1 MFGAVIPVGAIMN
14 LTSERL
20 VLIFAGLGHGL
31 YHVLAALF
39 LTLALV
45 LAPIWGLPY
54 NDVIA
59 LWTIGALLVGAGAP
73 IAGWLGDRFGET
85 RLMIAFF
92 IGIGLASIACG
103 LASTPEAM
111 RWGLA
116 ALGVFGSIYH
126 PVGTAWVVKN
136 VQRRGQSIAAVGIAG
151 SIGVALSSVIAGALT
166 DLASW
171 RVAFIVP
178 GVITLAIGI
187 MLAAAYGSG
196 RVLDRVGD
204 LVPTEPPLR
213 EDVLRAFLVL
223 VVCMALTT
231 IAWHAFG
238 TMLPKWMERELGSL
252 LGAGLSG
259 VGALVTLIYLAG
271 ASAQFVGGHFA
282 DRGRAREVYIAS
294 FALKLA
300 ALLTAIYVGGPGAIL
315 AAIVIAFVFD
325 IAAPVENVL
334 IARYTSAGRRGLA
347 YGLRHGIAIAAAP
360 LGVGLVS
367 LLYDSATGF
376 GPLFMVLGAIVVVI
390 LVAALLLPTEKPA
403 AVELARRPAP

>member
-1 MFGAVIPVGAIMN
+1 MN

-20 VLIFAGLGHGL
+20 VLVFAGLGHGL

-45 LAPIWGLPY
+45 LAPAWGLPY

-59 LWTIGALLVGAGAP
+59 LWTLGALLVGAGAP

-85 RLMIAFF
+85 RLMIIYFL
-92 IGIGLASIACG
+92 GIGVASVVCG
-103 LASTPEAM
+103 LADGPEAL
-111 RWGLA
+111 RWALA
-116 ALGVFGSIYH
+116 ALGLFGSIYH

-136 VQRRGQSIAAVGIAG
+136 VQRRGRSIATVGIAG
-151 SIGVALSSVIAGALT
+151 SIGVALASVVAGGLT

-178 GVITLAIGI
+178 GAITIVAGLLLAV
-187 MLAAAYGSG
+187 AYATG
-196 RVLDRVGD
+196 RVVDRASD
-204 LVPTEPPLR
+204 LAPTEAPHKQ
-213 EDVLRAFLVL
+213 DVMRAFFVL
-223 VVCMALTT
+223 VISMALTT
-231 IAWHAFG
+231 VAWHAFG
-238 TMLPKWMERELGSL
+238 TLLPKWMEREVGSFLGS
-252 LGAGLSG
+252 GLSG
-259 VGALVTLIYLAG
+259 VGALVTFIYLGG
-271 ASAQFVGGHFA
+271 AAAQFVGGPFA
-282 DRGRAREVYIAS
+282 DRGRAREIYAAS

-300 ALLTAIYVGGPGAIL
+300 ALLAAIAVGGPAAIL

-334 IARYTSAGRRGLA
+334 IARYTTASRRGLA

-367 LLYDSATGF
+367 WLYDAAQGF
-376 GPLFMVLGAIVVVI
+376 SRLFMVLGGIVAVI
-390 LVAALLLPTEKPA
+390 LIVALLLPSEKPA
-403 AVELARRPAP
+403 AAELARRPVS